1 LPPVP
6 APHLQFQLGALGRP
20 SGWAQGPMVPPPA
33 DAARR
38 RGLSAAAAPRPVAA
52 LAVVAAAAALAVRA
66 FGGYAFVGRPAPRLA
81 TSDAARSPSLGLRGL
96 TLSIDGSQVMP
107 GRRMTKVPPVVY
119 TVIFAR
125 DEDAERAAEELD
137 GEFVEGATITA
148 TLAEDY
154 RSDRLLVNIQGVPPE
169 VDRKLVRKLCESVAP
184 VERVRRRNMYR
195 FAQVKFENEQDAWRA
210 KDKLHDSVLEGMRLK
225 VEMDVNR
232 RTMNW
237 VMVHGIAPSCDQVL
251 LSEHFEEIGEVACA
265 EIQGEK
271 VAIVQYERIEDTYR
285 AYDNLRGLTLGGVTG
300 KLKMRLITGQ
310 ALTQGQGK
318 GKAIKVSRMHQF
330 TKEDQI
336 RRVFG
341 KVGQIADI
349 TMVKHWPLPPEFLV
363 ATPEKV
369 YVDGNQGSG
378 GGDDLEAAEDE
389 FGEESDTEAG
399 DDPEDGEPEKPEPKR
414 DRPLEAAKA
423 QEADVEAE
431 GDEVGEVEVP
441 KPKKIRPMEA
451 AKTKEAEAEGDEVGE
466 MEAPKP
472 KKLRLKKFAKVQEA
486 VAEAEGD
493 EVGEIEA
500 PKPKRGG
507 PPRKSVKAGA

>member
-1 LPPVP
+1 
-6 APHLQFQLGALGRP
+6 
-20 SGWAQGPMVPPPA
+20 VPPPA

-38 RGLSAAAAPRPVAA
+38 RGLSAAAAPRPAAA
-52 LAVVAAAAALAVRA
+52 LAVVVAAAALAVRA
-66 FGGYAFVGRPAPRLA
+66 FGGYAFVGRPASRLA

-125 DEDAERAAEELD
+125 DEDAERAAEELE

-148 TLAEDY
+148 TLADDY
-154 RSDRLLVNIQGVPPE
+154 RSDRLRVNIQGVPPE
-169 VDRKLVRKLCESVAP
+169 VDKQMVRKLCESVAP
-184 VERVRRRNMYR
+184 VEHFHRRNMYR
-195 FAQVKFENEQDAWRA
+195 FAQVKFVDEQDAWRA

-251 LSEHFEEIGEVACA
+251 LSEHFEEIGEVECA
-265 EIQGEK
+265 EILGEK

-399 DDPEDGEPEKPEPKR
+399 DDFEGGEPEKPEPKR
-414 DRPLEAAKA
+414 DGPMKAATA

-431 GDEVGEVEVP
+431 GDEVGDVEAP

-451 AKTKEAEAEGDEVGE
+451 AKAKEADAEAEGDEVGE

-486 VAEAEGD
+486 VAEAEVD

-500 PKPKRGG
+500 PKPKRGR
-507 PPRKSVKAGA
+507 PPRKSVKAEA